1 MRFPTN
7 QIVNDNNGG
16 NLNQKPNLPNQ
27 NPYNNA
33 YSSGA
38 FIGSPMGG
46 KKPSMQLF
54 SPQPN
59 KN

>member
-1 MRFPTN
+1 MRFPIN
-7 QIVNDNNGG
+7 PNVNDNGANI
-16 NLNQKPNLPNQ
+16 NQRPNLPNQ
-27 NPYNNA
+27 NPYNNV
-33 YSSGA
+33 YSSGN